1 MRMAVVVVLIGVF
14 WGSYSRA
21 YALLSRLDYG
31 LIHKKGEQMNALK
44 PMSWYSC
51 NKMLVFVSLSVPS

>member
-31 LIHKKGEQMNALK
+31 LIHKRRGKNECLK
-44 PMSWYSC
+44 T
-51 NKMLVFVSLSVPS
+51 NELILL

>member
-44 PMSWYSC
+44 PMS
-51 NKMLVFVSLSVPS
+51 